1 MPTLLQDIFCLGV
14 VTYASATDWV
24 LPVLLLHYAHFAPK
38 HIVVT
43 YAGAADWVLP
53 VLLLHHAHFAPGCI
67 ACPGVLLG
75 RCCCCSYPVLIQQT
89 NVFDLPV
96 LVWALLL
103 GAISH
108 VPTWLQD

>member
-1 MPTLLQDIFCLGV
+1 MPTMLQDIFCLG
-14 VTYASATDWV
+14 
-24 LPVLLLHYAHFAPK
+24 
-38 HIVVT
+38 VVT

-53 VLLLHHAHFAPGCI
+53 VLLLDHAHFAPGCI

-75 RCCCCSYPVLIQQT
+75 QCCWYSYPMLIQQP

-103 GAISH
+103 GLPAE
-108 VPTWLQD
+108 WCQ